1 MRIYCMQVRTCPV
14 WNWYGIVEF
23 HLRLQFYSIPFLIE
37 TPSLAFS
44 THSLLKVPNSRIIPT
59 LTFQFQSP
67 APQVHKL
74 LNSCNSNVLINS
86 SLCFCSPTH
95 NVGNRNELG
104 CCVPE
109 LRASKNIYCS
119 QRLHWMGGGG
129 VKGVNDSWEHFN
141 PHFEYSKTKLSGIQS
156 KGIPSW
162 HVRWGGYSERE
173 A

>member
-67 APQVHKL
+67 GLEWNEAKKTAP
-74 LNSCNSNVLINS
+74 
-86 SLCFCSPTH
+86 T
-95 NVGNRNELG
+95 
-104 CCVPE
+104 
-109 LRASKNIYCS
+109 
-119 QRLHWMGGGG
+119 
-129 VKGVNDSWEHFN
+129 N
-141 PHFEYSKTKLSGIQS
+141 PN
-156 KGIPSW
+156 PNPNPNP
-162 HVRWGGYSERE
+162 RE
-173 A
+173 DKEDQGRDPMPFGR